1 MIFTPHFQSI
11 KGLGK
16 KYSCAV
22 CCPVQN
28 CFAANVDYRW
38 TPNIK
43 LFYCCLKPFFTLFLS
58 VSHTLYSSL
67 NISRTSIVI
76 ETLCIRSKML
86 HVKKCSLLKFVVPNE
101 FDDENQAHFNN
112 ELKSLIVLLLK
123 VDWFWPV
130 FRCYVVYLACCFR
143 LYIMS
148 MPKIFNVLRICWR
161 PLLAIRY

>member
-123 VDWFWPV
+123 VDWFCRFSGVMSYIWPAA
-130 FRCYVVYLACCFR
+130 FDFS
-143 LYIMS
+143 IMS